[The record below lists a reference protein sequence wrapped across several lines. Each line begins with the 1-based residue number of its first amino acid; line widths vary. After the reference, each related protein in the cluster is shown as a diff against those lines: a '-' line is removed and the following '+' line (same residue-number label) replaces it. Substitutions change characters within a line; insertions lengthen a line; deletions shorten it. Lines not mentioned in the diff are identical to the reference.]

1 MTRRTPLAAAIAAI
15 LLPAAATAQVDT
27 SDWKCQYC
35 PFPEGYRAEY
45 EAGVTDVSDTDARYG
60 NGTGYDDEGT
70 YLDVGG
76 EGSYAKDGT
85 RVSWYAEDLGLDSR
99 VVDIS
104 VARPGTFSVDLGYS
118 ELPYRLFGTTRTVY
132 SRSGDAYSLPSGWVR
147 APVTSGMSGLRG
159 ALRPVQIGDDRS
171 MLEFGASYLPTRD
184 IDVYANYR
192 RQERDGIRIMSG
204 ANFTQGAYIPRTID
218 DYTDEIDV
226 GAKYSRDTFDVTLAY
241 YASLYGNRI
250 NHLLW
255 DNPFASFPG
264 ADTERTAVEPDNSF
278 QQVSLS
284 GTYRADAWDT
294 IVAVSLA
301 TGRGEQDANLL
312 PYTSNP
318 NLASPLPRTSLDGK
332 VDTSNYAL
340 TITASPFAKA
350 RVKLAYRYDDRN
362 NKTPVSDW
370 SRVITDSFVSGDTEE
385 NVPYSFQRSRLNLS
399 GSYRL
404 FDTVTLLAGY
414 DRTALDRD
422 YQEVASQTED
432 EGWGKL
438 RWKPTPYLEASFRG
452 GASKRDIGKYDTDVA
467 MTLDQNP
474 LMRKYNLAYRFREFG
489 EVSLNASLPKYPLSV
504 GMTWFKADDNYTHSE
519 LGMTESQEDRYSFD
533 FSWAFNKKTSVYLSL
548 GNETIDAE
556 QVGSETFSGPMWTAR
571 HKDDF
576 QHYGGGVT
584 LTGIADKFDL
594 TVDFGHGEGETR
606 IRYTEMVVVP
616 EQLPKLTSDIDTAD
630 VTATYHHSER
640 LSFEFAARYENLDV
654 HDWALDGVRPDTIPT
669 VLTMGAR
676 AYDYNIWAFGI
687 SAHYRTQ

>member
-27 SDWKCQYC
+27 SNWKCQYC
-35 PFPEGYRAEY
+35 PFPAGYRAEY
-45 EAGVTDVSDTDARYG
+45 EAGATDVSDTAARYG
-60 NGTGYDDEGT
+60 NGTGYDEDGT
-70 YLDVGG
+70 YLDLGG
-76 EGSYAKDGT
+76 EGSYAKGGT
-85 RVSWYAEDLGLDSR
+85 RMSWYAEDLGLDSR

-118 ELPYRLFGTTRTVY
+118 ELPYRLFGTTRTPY
-132 SRSGDAYSLPSGWVR
+132 ARSGDAYNLPSGWVR
-147 APVTSGMSGLRG
+147 APVTSGMS
-159 ALRPVQIGDDRS
+159 ALNGSLKPAEIGNDRS
-171 MLEFGASYLPTRD
+171 VLEFGASYLPTRD

-204 ANFTQGAYIPRTID
+204 ANFTQGAYIPRAID

-226 GAKYSRDTFDVTLAY
+226 GAKYSQDTFDVTLAY
-241 YASLYGNRI
+241 YASLYGNRA
-250 NHLLW
+250 NYLLW
-255 DNPFASFPG
+255 DNPFTSFAG
-264 ADTERTAVEPDNSF
+264 ADAERTALEPDNSF

-294 IVAVSLA
+294 IVAVSVA

-340 TITASPFAKA
+340 TITASPLAKA
-350 RVKLAYRYDDRN
+350 RVKLSYRYDDRN

-370 SRVITDSFVSGDTEE
+370 SRVITDSFISGDTEQ
-385 NVPYSFQRSRLNLS
+385 NIPYSFQRGRLNLS

-404 FDTVTLLAGY
+404 FDTVTLLGGY
-414 DRTALDRD
+414 DHTALDRD

-438 RWKPTPYLEASFRG
+438 RWKPTPYLEANFRG
-452 GASKRDIGKYDTDVA
+452 GASKRDIDKYDTGVA
-467 MTLDQNP
+467 MDLDQNP

-489 EVSLNASLPKYPLSV
+489 EVSLGASLPQYPVSV
-504 GMTWFKADDNYTHSE
+504 GMTWFRADDSYTHSE
-519 LGMTESQEDRYSFD
+519 LGMTESQEDRYTFD
-533 FSWAFNKKTSVYLSL
+533 FSWAVNKKTSVYLTL
-548 GNETIDAE
+548 GNESIDAE
-556 QVGSETFSGPMWTAR
+556 QVGSETFAGPMWTAR

-576 QHYGGGVT
+576 QNYGGGLT
-584 LTGIADKFDL
+584 LSGIADKFDL
-594 TVDFGHGEGETR
+594 SVDFGHGVGETR
-606 IRYTEMVVVP
+606 IRYTDMVIVP
-616 EQLPKLTSDIDTAD
+616 DQLPRLISDVDTTD

-654 HDWALDGVRPDTIPT
+654 HDWALDGVRPATIPT

-676 AYDYNIWAFGI
+676 SYDYNIWAFGL
-687 SAHYRTQ
+687 SARYRTQ

>member
-1 MTRRTPLAAAIAAI
+1 
-15 LLPAAATAQVDT
+15 
-27 SDWKCQYC
+27 
-35 PFPEGYRAEY
+35 
-45 EAGVTDVSDTDARYG
+45 
-60 NGTGYDDEGT
+60 
-70 YLDVGG
+70 
-76 EGSYAKDGT
+76 
-85 RVSWYAEDLGLDSR
+85 
-99 VVDIS
+99 
-104 VARPGTFSVDLGYS
+104 
-118 ELPYRLFGTTRTVY
+118 
-132 SRSGDAYSLPSGWVR
+132 
-147 APVTSGMSGLRG
+147 
-159 ALRPVQIGDDRS
+159 
-171 MLEFGASYLPTRD
+171 
-184 IDVYANYR
+184 
-192 RQERDGIRIMSG
+192 
-204 ANFTQGAYIPRTID
+204 
-218 DYTDEIDV
+218 
-226 GAKYSRDTFDVTLAY
+226 
-241 YASLYGNRI
+241 
-250 NHLLW
+250 LW

-452 GASKRDIGKYDTDVA
+452 GASNRDIGKYDTDVA